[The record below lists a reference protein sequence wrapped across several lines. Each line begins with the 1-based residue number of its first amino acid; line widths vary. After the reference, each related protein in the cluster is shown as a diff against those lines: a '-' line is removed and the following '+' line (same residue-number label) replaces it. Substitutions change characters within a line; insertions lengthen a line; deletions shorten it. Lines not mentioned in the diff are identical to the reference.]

1 MLPYITTKSASLM
14 STNTM
19 SLKLDLH
26 VHSLSNGK
34 TQISCDQLGNSLRQ
48 NYLHGVAITN
58 FYDISHAMLLKKQLK
73 EYVIIV
79 GQEVWTKDGHIIG
92 LGLKKRIPDFKGAEE
107 TIDYIHEQGGIAV
120 APHPYL
126 FNSSL
131 SLGKKVMSLPFDA
144 IEVYNGLVGSFI
156 IPNYLARRASEKM
169 KIPQVASTDT
179 TNAADIGRT
188 YTEVFVES
196 PDKILG
202 AIRSGKVKLHKRAL
216 PIPLGFIFKGFVNSS
231 NIELCSSHAVPCLIC
246 GKSMTARIF
255 KKKFNCL
262 DCGKEEWS
270 RLVCCSNEHFLCL
283 ECVVK
288 RNLALSQEIS
298 ISME

>member
-1 MLPYITTKSASLM
+1 MLSYITTQPVKFDTTKA
-14 STNTM
+14 M

-26 VHSLSNGK
+26 VHSVSNGK
-34 TQISCDQLGNSLRQ
+34 TLISCDQLKNSLRK
-48 NYLHGVAITN
+48 NDLHGVAITN
-58 FYDISHAMLLKKQLK
+58 FYDISHALLLKKQLK
-73 EYVIIV
+73 EFVIIV
-79 GQEVWTKDGHIIG
+79 GQEIWTKDGHIIG
-92 LGLKKRIPDFKGAEE
+92 LGLRKKIPDFQGAKE

-131 SLGKKVMSLPFDA
+131 SLGKKVLSLPVDA
-144 IEVYNGLVGSFI
+144 IEVYNGLVGSFV

-169 KIPQVASTDT
+169 KVPQVASTDT
-179 TNAADIGRT
+179 TNAAVIGRT
-188 YTEVFVES
+188 YTEVLVES
-196 PDKILG
+196 PDHVLD
-202 AIRSGKVKLHKRAL
+202 AIRSGKVKLHKMAL
-216 PIPLGFIFKGFVNSS
+216 PIPYVFILKGLFNSS

-246 GKSMTARIF
+246 GRSMTARIF

-283 ECVVK
+283 ECVAK
-288 RNLALSQEIS
+288 RNLALSQEIN
-298 ISME
+298 ISVE